1 MLQSIS
7 RLYINAYSGLPRK
20 VWYLSL
26 IMLINRSGAMVIPFL
41 TVYLTAERGY
51 DAATAAWIMVA
62 FGAGGV
68 VGNYVGGLLN
78 DWFGSWHI
86 QFYSLISS
94 GLLFIALG
102 QTDNY
107 WLFCILIF
115 LLSVAADAFRPANR
129 AAVAIYTPKERLTQ
143 AFGLQRM
150 AVNLGFSIGPLAGGI
165 ILTTMSYEA
174 LFWIDGVTC
183 VLSGIAFLW
192 LIPRDETAVPLRD
205 SLSPPIPVLKAS
217 GKVAS
222 SAAHLQPW
230 LLITCLSNVLV
241 SMCFFQLFSVTPVY
255 LEQIGYTPL
264 YIGYIFTFSG
274 IVIVLF
280 EMPLLYLTEPRY
292 SSLSMLVVGSA
303 IVGLS
308 YCLLPAAVSIG
319 FGAILAFSVLLTIG
333 EMLYMPFG
341 ATFVTENAP
350 LERRG
355 EYLGLLSASFSLA
368 FILAPAIGLNI
379 GERYSMSAAT
389 FTLAAFGLAGTVLLF
404 TLRTR
409 RKRLLAS

>member
-7 RLYINAYSGLPRK
+7 RLYINSYSGLPRK

-26 IMLINRSGAMVIPFL
+26 IMLINRSGAMVVPFL

-51 DAATAAWIMVA
+51 GAATAAWIMVA

-68 VGNYVGGLLN
+68 VGNYAGGLLN

-86 QFYSLISS
+86 QLYSLLLS

-115 LLSVAADAFRPANR
+115 LLSVTADAFRPANR

-183 VLSGIAFLW
+183 VLSGVAFLW

-205 SLSPPIPVLKAS
+205 SLSLPVPVLKAN

-230 LLITCLSNVLV
+230 LLVTCLSNVLV

-255 LEQIGYTPL
+255 LEQLGYTPL
-264 YIGYIFTFSG
+264 YVGYIFTFSG

-292 SSLSMLVVGSA
+292 SALSMLVVGSA

-308 YCLLPAAVSIG
+308 YCLLPLAISIG
-319 FGAILAFSVLLTIG
+319 FGAILAFSVLLTMG

-350 LERRG
+350 PERRG

-379 GERYSMSAAT
+379 GEQYSMAAAT
-389 FTLAAFGLAGTVLLF
+389 FTLAAFGLVGTLLLF